1 MKVFSGSNSKKLAEE
16 VSRLLNVSLAKSEVI
31 FFDNSEIKVTIK
43 EKVKDD
49 EVFIIQSTNNPANNN
64 LMELFFFADALK
76 RQEAKKIIGI
86 IPYFGYARQSA
97 QYRSGE
103 VVSANV
109 IIRFLETV
117 GFNKIYTFDL
127 HSEITGGFFSI
138 PFKNLTAFPLL
149 AKKISEYFYQKKI
162 KKEEV
167 VLVSPDQGAI
177 KKVRNFGYY
186 FYESESF
193 PEALVEKKRDL
204 NSNNRVKVLGIY
216 GNVKNKI
223 ALIVD
228 DMVVSGNTLLPVI
241 DLCLKKGARE
251 VYAAAV
257 HHDFTQKA
265 PEKIQNSKLVKF
277 FTTNTVELKEEQK
290 FNKLIEFSIAPII
303 AQELKN

>member
-1 MKVFSGSNSKKLAEE
+1 MKVFSGTNNRKLAEE
-16 VSRLLNVSLAKSEVI
+16 VSSLLNFPLAKREVV
-31 FFDNSEIKVTIK
+31 FFDNTEIKVTIK
-43 EKVKDD
+43 EKVKGE
-49 EVFIIQSTNNPANNN
+49 EVFIIQSTSNPTNDN
-64 LMELFFFADALK
+64 LMELFFFADALR
-76 RQEAKKIIGI
+76 RQEASKIVGI

-103 VVSANV
+103 AISAHVV
-109 IIRFLETV
+109 IRFLETV

-127 HSEITGGFFSI
+127 HSEITGGVFSI

-167 VLVSPDQGAI
+167 VLISPDQGAI

-186 FYESESF
+186 FYENEVFSE
-193 PEALVEKKRDL
+193 AMVEKKRDL
-204 NSNNRVKVLGIY
+204 NNNNKVKVLGIY
-216 GNVKNKI
+216 GDIKNKI

-228 DMVVSGNTLLPVI
+228 DMVVSGSTLLSVV
-241 DLCLKKGARE
+241 DLCLKKGAKE
-251 VYAAAV
+251 VYAAVV

-277 FTTNTVELKEEQK
+277 FTTNTIELKKEQK
-290 FNKLIEFSIAPII
+290 FDKLIEFSIAPII
-303 AQELKN
+303 VQELKN